1 MKSALS
7 LLLFFMV
14 FIAWG
19 CFNKYSWI
27 ESQRN
32 RYLTIKVTNPN
43 TLLLGDSIIAELAR
57 YQIVWKKYLVSLNA
71 MNLEIGS
78 DRVENVLR
86 RTISLP
92 LPLSAQNIV
101 VQGGTNNIST
111 DFPFSLYRWCS
122 TICRRK
128 SSTVNIIIRA
138 LIPRY
143 KIKWMISW
151 NMSATK
157 MVLFLYS
164 MIMDGL
170 SRMDPLMASFSTKI
184 STSSKC
190 QDWPNQ

>member
-1 MKSALS
+1 M
-7 LLLFFMV
+7 
-14 FIAWG
+14 
-19 CFNKYSWI
+19 
-27 ESQRN
+27 
-32 RYLTIKVTNPN
+32 IKVTNPN

-111 DFPFSLYRWCS
+111 DFPCDIFDCIVDVD

-143 KIKWMISW
+143 KIK
-151 NMSATK
+151 
-157 MVLFLYS
+157 
-164 MIMDGL
+164 
-170 SRMDPLMASFSTKI
+170 
-184 STSSKC
+184 
-190 QDWPNQ
+190 